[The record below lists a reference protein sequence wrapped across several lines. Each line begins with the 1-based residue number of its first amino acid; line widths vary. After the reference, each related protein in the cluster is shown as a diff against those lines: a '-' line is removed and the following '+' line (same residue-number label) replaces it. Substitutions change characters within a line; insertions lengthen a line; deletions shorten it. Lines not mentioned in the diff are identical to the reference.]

1 MSSTTTARGKRGA
14 ASTNPDKNNPAADA
28 ASVDGKRG
36 IDILHD
42 PVLNKATAYTE
53 AERQALG
60 LVGLVPDVTE
70 TEDLQLRRV
79 LQQLGHKT
87 TDLERY
93 IYLVNLLDNDETL
106 FYRTLMSD
114 PARFLP
120 IVYDPTIAEACLKFG
135 HIYSRARGMY
145 LSITRKGHVKEVLR
159 NWPVQDVRV
168 ICVTDGG
175 RILGLGDLGANGM
188 GIPIGKLQ
196 LYTAA
201 AGVPPQGLLPM
212 YLDAGTNNQTY
223 LNDPLYLGLRR
234 PRPST
239 EELYAF
245 VDEFV
250 EAVQEV
256 FPLCC
261 IHFEDW
267 TGSDAVHLLARYR
280 DKVCCYNDDIQGT
293 GSVTLAGLIAALKV
307 TGGKV
312 RDQRILF
319 LGAGS
324 AAIGLAG
331 LITSA
336 MVQQGLSLKEAQ
348 ARISMFDVNG
358 LLEPSRKDLFD
369 FQQPYAHPHAPSRD
383 FVACIESL
391 KPTAILGVSTVGKAF
406 TRPVIEA
413 MSRLND
419 RPIVFALSN
428 PTEHAECTPE
438 EAYVWSKGKALYAAG
453 VQFPPVSYG
462 GRTFLPG
469 QANNFYIFPAVGM
482 AIYATQAKRVT
493 DEMFI
498 AAAHA
503 LADQVTPAELEQGL
517 LFPPQSNIL
526 EIEIKIAARV
536 AKIVFDSNLAGVAQP
551 DDYEAFIRSHVYKP
565 EYRNLL

>member
-1 MSSTTTARGKRGA
+1 MSTHSKTYPV
-14 ASTNPDKNNPAADA
+14 S
-28 ASVDGKRG
+28 SYERG
-36 IDILHD
+36 IKLLGI
-42 PVLNKATAYTE
+42 PAQNKGTAFTDV
-53 AERQALG
+53 ERAAFG
-60 LVGLVPDVTE
+60 LEGLLPSSVE
-70 TEDLQLRRV
+70 TIDQQQRRI
-79 LQQLGHKT
+79 LQQLGQKP

-93 IYLVNLLDNDETL
+93 IFLIQLSDSNQTL
-106 FYRTLMSD
+106 FYHVVMSD
-114 PARFLP
+114 PAYFLP
-120 IVYDPTIAEACLKFG
+120 ILYDPTVGEACLKFG
-135 HIYSRARGMY
+135 HIYRRPHGMY
-145 LSITRKGHVKEVLR
+145 VSMNQKGRIHEVLK
-159 NWPVQDVRV
+159 NWPEKYVRV
-168 ICVTDGG
+168 VCATTGG

-196 LYTAA
+196 LYTAC

-212 YLDAGTNNQTY
+212 YLDAGTNNQQY

-256 FPLCC
+256 FPNCC

-280 DKVCCYNDDIQGT
+280 EKVCCYNDDIQGT

-307 TGGKV
+307 AGGQV

-331 LITSA
+331 LIASA
-336 MVQQGLSLKEAQ
+336 MVQEGLSLKDAQ

-358 LLEPSRKDLFD
+358 LLEPGRKDLFD
-369 FQQPYAHPHAPSRD
+369 FQVPYAHPHAPSRD
-383 FVACIESL
+383 FVACIESI
-391 KPTAILGVSTVGKAF
+391 KPTMLIGVSTVGKTF
-406 TRPVIEA
+406 TRQVIEA

-419 RPIVFALSN
+419 RPIIFALSN

-438 EAYVWSKGKALYAAG
+438 EAYTWSRGRALYAAG

-462 GRTFLPG
+462 GRTILPG

-482 AIYATQAKRVT
+482 AIYATQPKRVT

-498 AAAHA
+498 EAAHA
-503 LADQVTPAELEQGL
+503 LADQVTPAELQQGL

-526 EIEIKIAARV
+526 ETEIKVAARV
-536 AKIVFDSNLAGVAQP
+536 AKVVFDSNLAGVADP
-551 DDYEAFIRSHVYKP
+551 ADCEAFIRSHVYKP
-565 EYRNLL
+565 EYRNLV